1 MKRLYRNFVTMG
13 MRLVKPALSMMMACG
28 VLATQAQTE
37 ATTINKEFT
46 ACALNIDGL
55 PQTMAGI
62 TVNADGPG
70 SEGTQAIGKYLVDK
84 GVDMVGISEDFNYNG
99 DLIVGLGENYQMGAW
114 RGRIDASGI
123 FSGLHFNTAGLM
135 LLLKNQNKYSQTMSF
150 TNESW
155 TKWNESLGDLNE
167 GANTLIDKGFR
178 FYTVNLGDNVKVDVY
193 VLHMNTAEGAD
204 EGADQIAVQDKQL
217 TQLAEAIKDNSDGRP
232 KLILGDTNCR
242 YTRNKLVDNLITPL
256 SATYDIKD
264 AWVEKFQNGTY
275 PTYNSEA
282 LMVSDKTSSKA
293 YETGEIVDKIFYLT
307 PKGSSLKLELKGLVF
322 DADNY
327 KKTDG
332 TLLGD
337 HVPVIATFAI
347 SGTLPTEN
355 LTPATQAAF
364 WEGETL
370 EKAKS
375 ETTGD
380 AKGVYIYNV
389 GARTFITGGA
399 DAKPSVTDVNSA
411 EKWEVNN
418 GKTGTTTFA
427 KGNYRIR
434 MSSPGDGGV
443 GIIEKTYRGATEF
456 TIVESTTT
464 SGAYK
469 FDAEYLTLGEI
480 KKTNHHFNVEVDA
493 NGKPTSYT
501 GAENDSRIVYNDW
514 LFISEAQ
521 RTAYNTYVAAYE
533 EAKKLLNDEGYK
545 VYFEKEPEMKAEL
558 EQILLE
564 TTNTVYSTS
573 ETDTEKLKDIV
584 DRIMHRKS
592 YIATVTTAAKYAT
605 ICLPYN
611 AWIPEGVEVQVVT
624 GYSEDGHT
632 AITAAYNGKV
642 MPANTGFLLHADV
655 ETDTEFTFWY
665 TGKKADAP
673 EANILL
679 GTVERIAPENRPTQD
694 VYVLANRNH
703 GVGFYRLND
712 GQGIPAN
719 RAYLVGN
726 GNTPTDTE
734 AKIAIGWGDATGV
747 DNVET
752 AGEAATVTAVYGIAG
767 ERRARMERGV
777 NIVRM
782 SDGTTR
788 KVIVK

>member
-1 MKRLYRNFVTMG
+1 M
-13 MRLVKPALSMMMACG
+13 
-28 VLATQAQTE
+28 
-37 ATTINKEFT
+37 
-46 ACALNIDGL
+46 
-55 PQTMAGI
+55 
-62 TVNADGPG
+62 
-70 SEGTQAIGKYLVDK
+70 
-84 GVDMVGISEDFNYNG
+84 
-99 DLIVGLGENYQMGAW
+99 
-114 RGRIDASGI
+114 
-123 FSGLHFNTAGLM
+123 
-135 LLLKNQNKYSQTMSF
+135 
-150 TNESW
+150 
-155 TKWNESLGDLNE
+155 
-167 GANTLIDKGFR
+167 
-178 FYTVNLGDNVKVDVY
+178 
-193 VLHMNTAEGAD
+193 
-204 EGADQIAVQDKQL
+204 
-217 TQLAEAIKDNSDGRP
+217 
-232 KLILGDTNCR
+232 
-242 YTRNKLVDNLITPL
+242 DNLITPL

-264 AWVEKFQNGTY
+264 AWVEKFRNGTY

-282 LMVSDKTSSKA
+282 LMVSDKTSSEA

-307 PKGSSLKLELKGLVF
+307 PKGSSLKLELKDLVF

-337 HVPVIATFAI
+337 HVPVIATFVI

-364 WEGETL
+364 WEGEEL
-370 EKAKS
+370 VSVASKEEAKA
-375 ETTGD
+375 
-380 AKGVYIYNV
+380 YIMNV
-389 GARTFITGGA
+389 GSKTFIT
-399 DAKPSVTDVNSA
+399 DNTPSEKDINNAVKWRVTPGSDTYTFYRLDDSNKEWRIKMNNYKIGVYQS
-411 EKWEVNN
+411 NN
-418 GKTGTTTFA
+418 G
-427 KGNYRIR
+427 
-434 MSSPGDGGV
+434 
-443 GIIEKTYRGATEF
+443 ATDF
-456 TIVESTTT
+456 KVVPSTAT

-469 FDAEYLTLGEI
+469 FDAEYLTIGDDD
-480 KKTNHHFNVEVDA
+480 NHHFNVDG
-493 NGKPTSYT
+493 NSYT
-501 GAENDSRIVYNDW
+501 GATNKSRTIYNDW

-521 RTAYNTYVAAYE
+521 RTAYNTYVEAYE
-533 EAKKLLNDEGYK
+533 AAKNLLNDGDYK
-545 VYFEKEPEMKAEL
+545 DYFEKEPEMKAEL

-573 ETDTEKLKDIV
+573 ETDTEKLEDIV

-611 AWIPEGVEVQVVT
+611 AWIPEDVEVQVVT

-655 ETDTEFTFWY
+655 ETDTEFKFWY

-673 EANILL
+673 EANILR

-712 GQGIPAN
+712 RQGIPAN

>member
-1 MKRLYRNFVTMG
+1 MMKRLYRNFVTMG

-70 SEGTQAIGKYLVDK
+70 SEGTQAIGKYLADK

-123 FSGLHFNTAGLM
+123 FSGLHFNTDGLM
-135 LLLKNQNKYSQTMSF
+135 FLLKNQNKDSQTMSF

-217 TQLAEAIKDNSDGRP
+217 TQLAEAIKGNSDGRP

-275 PTYNSEA
+275 PTYNSDA
-282 LMVSDKTSSKA
+282 LMVSDKTNSKA

-307 PKGSSLKLELKGLVF
+307 PKGSSLKLELKDLVF

-337 HVPVIATFAI
+337 HVPVIATFVI

-418 GKTGTTTFA
+418 GNTTG
-427 KGNYRIR
+427 
-434 MSSPGDGGV
+434 
-443 GIIEKTYRGATEF
+443 
-456 TIVESTTT
+456 
-464 SGAYK
+464 
-469 FDAEYLTLGEI
+469 
-480 KKTNHHFNVEVDA
+480 
-493 NGKPTSYT
+493 
-501 GAENDSRIVYNDW
+501 
-514 LFISEAQ
+514 
-521 RTAYNTYVAAYE
+521 
-533 EAKKLLNDEGYK
+533 
-545 VYFEKEPEMKAEL
+545 
-558 EQILLE
+558 
-564 TTNTVYSTS
+564 TVYSTS
-573 ETDTEKLKDIV
+573 KTDTEKLKDIV
-584 DRIMHRKS
+584 DRIMHRES

-632 AITAAYNGKV
+632 AITAAYNGEV

-673 EANILL
+673 EANILR

-712 GQGIPAN
+712 RQGIPAN

>member
-1 MKRLYRNFVTMG
+1 MMKRLYRNFVTMG

-70 SEGTQAIGKYLVDK
+70 SEGTQAIGKYLADK

-123 FSGLHFNTAGLM
+123 LSGHFNTDGLM
-135 LLLKNQNKYSQTMSF
+135 FLLKNQNKYSQTMSF

-217 TQLAEAIKDNSDGRP
+217 TQLAEAIKGNSDGRP

-275 PTYNSEA
+275 PTYNSDA
-282 LMVSDKTSSKA
+282 LMVSDKTNSKA
-293 YETGEIVDKIFYLT
+293 YEKGEIVDKIFYLT
-307 PKGSSLKLELKGLVF
+307 PKGSSLKLELKDLVF

-337 HVPVIATFAI
+337 HVPVIATFVI

-418 GKTGTTTFA
+418 GNTTG
-427 KGNYRIR
+427 
-434 MSSPGDGGV
+434 
-443 GIIEKTYRGATEF
+443 
-456 TIVESTTT
+456 
-464 SGAYK
+464 
-469 FDAEYLTLGEI
+469 
-480 KKTNHHFNVEVDA
+480 
-493 NGKPTSYT
+493 
-501 GAENDSRIVYNDW
+501 
-514 LFISEAQ
+514 
-521 RTAYNTYVAAYE
+521 
-533 EAKKLLNDEGYK
+533 
-545 VYFEKEPEMKAEL
+545 
-558 EQILLE
+558 
-564 TTNTVYSTS
+564 TVYSTS
-573 ETDTEKLKDIV
+573 KTDTEKLKDIV
-584 DRIMHRKS
+584 DRIMHRES

-632 AITAAYNGKV
+632 AITAAYNGEV

-673 EANILL
+673 EANILR

-712 GQGIPAN
+712 RQGIPAN

>member
-1 MKRLYRNFVTMG
+1 
-13 MRLVKPALSMMMACG
+13 
-28 VLATQAQTE
+28 
-37 ATTINKEFT
+37 
-46 ACALNIDGL
+46 
-55 PQTMAGI
+55 MAGRPGR
-62 TVNADGPG
+62 NEKHRFLLPPFPADTLSGG
-70 SEGTQAIGKYLVDK
+70 
-84 GVDMVGISEDFNYNG
+84 
-99 DLIVGLGENYQMGAW
+99 GE
-114 RGRIDASGI
+114 SC
-123 FSGLHFNTAGLM
+123 
-135 LLLKNQNKYSQTMSF
+135 K
-150 TNESW
+150 
-155 TKWNESLGDLNE
+155 KWWQP
-167 GANTLIDKGFR
+167 AFCR
-178 FYTVNLGDNVKVDVY
+178 CVY
-193 VLHMNTAEGAD
+193 GQCTYGETGCLC
-204 EGADQIAVQDKQL
+204 
-217 TQLAEAIKDNSDGRP
+217 GRP

-242 YTRNKLVDNLITPL
+242 YTRNKLVENLIIPL

-264 AWVEKFQNGTY
+264 AWVEKFRSGAY

-282 LMVSDKTSSKA
+282 LMVSEKTSSKA

-307 PKGSSLKLELKGLVF
+307 PKGSSLKLELKDLVF

-355 LTPATQAAF
+355 LTWATQAAF

-375 ETTGD
+375 ETAGD

-389 GARTFITGGA
+389 GARTFITGETN
-399 DAKPSVTDVNSA
+399 AKPSVTDVNSA

-418 GKTGTTTFA
+418 GSNTTGTTTFA

-434 MSSPGDGGV
+434 MSNSADGGV
-443 GIIEKTYRGATEF
+443 GIIKKTILRGATEF
-456 TIVESTTT
+456 TIVKSTTT

-469 FDAEYLTLGEI
+469 FDAEYFIGG
-480 KKTNHHFNVEVDA
+480 NHHFNVEVDA
-493 NGKPTSYT
+493 SGNPTSYT
-501 GAENDSRIVYNDW
+501 GAEDNSLTVYNDW

-521 RTAYNTYVAAYE
+521 KTAYNTYVEAYE
-533 EAKKLLNDEGYK
+533 AAKNLLNDGDYK
-545 VYFEKEPEMKAEL
+545 DYFEKEPEMKAEL

-573 ETDTEKLKDIV
+573 DTDTEKLKDIV
-584 DRIMHRKS
+584 DRIMHRES

-632 AITAAYNGKV
+632 AITDVYNGEV

-673 EANILL
+673 EANILR
-679 GTVERIAPENRPTQD
+679 GTVERIAPDNRPTQD

-712 GQGIPAN
+712 EQGIPAN

-726 GNTPTDTE
+726 GNTLTDTE

-767 ERRARMERGV
+767 DRRARMERGV

>member
-1 MKRLYRNFVTMG
+1 
-13 MRLVKPALSMMMACG
+13 
-28 VLATQAQTE
+28 
-37 ATTINKEFT
+37 
-46 ACALNIDGL
+46 
-55 PQTMAGI
+55 MAGRPGR
-62 TVNADGPG
+62 NEKHRFLLPLFPADTLSGG
-70 SEGTQAIGKYLVDK
+70 
-84 GVDMVGISEDFNYNG
+84 
-99 DLIVGLGENYQMGAW
+99 GESCKRWWQPAFC
-114 RGRIDASGI
+114 RC
-123 FSGLHFNTAGLM
+123 
-135 LLLKNQNKYSQTMSF
+135 
-150 TNESW
+150 
-155 TKWNESLGDLNE
+155 
-167 GANTLIDKGFR
+167 
-178 FYTVNLGDNVKVDVY
+178 VY
-193 VLHMNTAEGAD
+193 GQCTYGETGCLY
-204 EGADQIAVQDKQL
+204 
-217 TQLAEAIKDNSDGRP
+217 GRP

-264 AWVEKFQNGTY
+264 AWVEKFKNGTY

-307 PKGSSLKLELKGLVF
+307 PKGSSLKLELKDLVF

-370 EKAKS
+370 ESVASTEEAKA
-375 ETTGD
+375 
-380 AKGVYIYNV
+380 YIMNV
-389 GARTFITGGA
+389 GSKTFIT
-399 DAKPSVTDVNSA
+399 DNTPSEKDIKNAVKWRVTPGSGTYTFYRLDDSNKQWRIKMNNS
-411 EKWEVNN
+411 E
-418 GKTGTTTFA
+418 
-427 KGNYRIR
+427 I
-434 MSSPGDGGV
+434 GV
-443 GIIEKTYRGATEF
+443 YQSNSGATDF
-456 TIVESTTT
+456 KVVPSTTT

-469 FDAEYLTLGEI
+469 FDAEYFTIGDD
-480 KKTNHHFNVEVDA
+480 NHHFNVDG
-493 NGKPTSYT
+493 NSYT
-501 GAENDSRIVYNDW
+501 GAKNTSRTVYNDW

-521 RTAYNTYVAAYE
+521 KTAYNTYVAAYG
-533 EAKKLLNDEGYK
+533 EAKKLLNNEDYK
-545 VYFEKEPEMKAEL
+545 DYFEKVPEMKAEL

-573 ETDTEKLKDIV
+573 KTDTEKLNDIV
-584 DRIMHRKS
+584 DRIKNCKS
-592 YIATVTTAAKYAT
+592 YNATVTTAAKYAT

-632 AITAAYNGKV
+632 AITAAYKGKV
-642 MPANTGFLLHADV
+642 MPANTGFLLHANV
-655 ETDTEFTFWY
+655 TTDTQFTFWC
-665 TGKKADAP
+665 TDQEADAP
-673 EANILL
+673 EANILR

-694 VYVLANRNH
+694 VYVLANKNH

-767 ERRARMERGV
+767 DRRARMERGV

>member
-1 MKRLYRNFVTMG
+1 
-13 MRLVKPALSMMMACG
+13 
-28 VLATQAQTE
+28 
-37 ATTINKEFT
+37 
-46 ACALNIDGL
+46 
-55 PQTMAGI
+55 MAGRPGR
-62 TVNADGPG
+62 NEKHRFLLPPFPADTLSGG
-70 SEGTQAIGKYLVDK
+70 
-84 GVDMVGISEDFNYNG
+84 
-99 DLIVGLGENYQMGAW
+99 GESCKRWWQPAFC
-114 RGRIDASGI
+114 RC
-123 FSGLHFNTAGLM
+123 
-135 LLLKNQNKYSQTMSF
+135 
-150 TNESW
+150 
-155 TKWNESLGDLNE
+155 
-167 GANTLIDKGFR
+167 
-178 FYTVNLGDNVKVDVY
+178 VY
-193 VLHMNTAEGAD
+193 GQCTYGETGCLC
-204 EGADQIAVQDKQL
+204 
-217 TQLAEAIKDNSDGRP
+217 GRP

-242 YTRNKLVDNLITPL
+242 DTRNKLVENLITPL
-256 SATYDIKD
+256 SATYDIIKD
-264 AWVEKFQNGTY
+264 AWVEKFQKGTY

-282 LMVSDKTSSKA
+282 LMVSEKTSSKA

-307 PKGSSLKLELKGLVF
+307 PKGSSLKLELKDLVF

-337 HVPVIATFAI
+337 HVPVIATFVI

-355 LTPATQAAF
+355 LTPATQVAF
-364 WEGETL
+364 WEGEKL
-370 EKAKS
+370 ESVASTAEAKAYIMNVGS
-375 ETTGD
+375 ETFITDNTPREKDINKAVKWRVTPGSD
-380 AKGVYIYNV
+380 TYTFYRLDDSNKQWCIKMNNSEKGVYQFNN
-389 GARTFITGGA
+389 
-399 DAKPSVTDVNSA
+399 DATDFKV
-411 EKWEVNN
+411 V
-418 GKTGTTTFA
+418 
-427 KGNYRIR
+427 
-434 MSSPGDGGV
+434 P
-443 GIIEKTYRGATEF
+443 
-456 TIVESTTT
+456 STTT

-469 FDAEYLTLGEI
+469 FDAEYITI
-480 KKTNHHFNVEVDA
+480 FDNNNHHFNVDG
-493 NGKPTSYT
+493 NSYT
-501 GAENDSRIVYNDW
+501 GAKNSSRTIYNDW

-521 RTAYNTYVAAYE
+521 RTAYNTYVEAYE
-533 EAKKLLNDEGYK
+533 AAKNLLNDGDYK
-545 VYFEKEPEMKAEL
+545 DYFEKEPEMKAEL

-573 ETDTEKLKDIV
+573 KTDTEKLKDIV
-584 DRIMHRKS
+584 DRIMHRKY

-632 AITAAYNGKV
+632 AITAAYNGEV
-642 MPANTGFLLHADV
+642 MPANTGFLLQADV

-673 EANILL
+673 EANILR
-679 GTVERIAPENRPTQD
+679 GTVERIAPDNRPTQD

-712 GQGIPAN
+712 EQGIPAN

-726 GNTPTDTE
+726 GNTLTDTE

-767 ERRARMERGV
+767 DRRARMERGV

>member
-1 MKRLYRNFVTMG
+1 
-13 MRLVKPALSMMMACG
+13 
-28 VLATQAQTE
+28 
-37 ATTINKEFT
+37 
-46 ACALNIDGL
+46 
-55 PQTMAGI
+55 MAGRPGR
-62 TVNADGPG
+62 NEKHRFLLPPFPADTLSGG
-70 SEGTQAIGKYLVDK
+70 
-84 GVDMVGISEDFNYNG
+84 
-99 DLIVGLGENYQMGAW
+99 GESCKRWWQPAFC
-114 RGRIDASGI
+114 RC
-123 FSGLHFNTAGLM
+123 
-135 LLLKNQNKYSQTMSF
+135 
-150 TNESW
+150 
-155 TKWNESLGDLNE
+155 
-167 GANTLIDKGFR
+167 
-178 FYTVNLGDNVKVDVY
+178 VY
-193 VLHMNTAEGAD
+193 GQCTYGETGCLC
-204 EGADQIAVQDKQL
+204 
-217 TQLAEAIKDNSDGRP
+217 GRP

-242 YTRNKLVDNLITPL
+242 YTRNKLVENLITPL

-264 AWVEKFQNGTY
+264 AWVEKFRSGAY

-282 LMVSDKTSSKA
+282 LMVSEKTSSKA

-307 PKGSSLKLELKGLVF
+307 PKGSSLKLELKDLVF

-337 HVPVIATFAI
+337 HVPVIATFVI

-355 LTPATQAAF
+355 LTPATQVAF
-364 WEGETL
+364 WEGEKL
-370 EKAKS
+370 ESVASTAEAKAYIMNVGS
-375 ETTGD
+375 ETFITDNTPREKDINKAVKWRVTPGSD
-380 AKGVYIYNV
+380 TYTFYRLDDSNKQWCIKMNNSEKGVYQFNN
-389 GARTFITGGA
+389 
-399 DAKPSVTDVNSA
+399 DATDFKV
-411 EKWEVNN
+411 V
-418 GKTGTTTFA
+418 
-427 KGNYRIR
+427 
-434 MSSPGDGGV
+434 P
-443 GIIEKTYRGATEF
+443 
-456 TIVESTTT
+456 STTT

-469 FDAEYLTLGEI
+469 FDAEYITI
-480 KKTNHHFNVEVDA
+480 FDNNNHHFNVDG
-493 NGKPTSYT
+493 NSYT
-501 GAENDSRIVYNDW
+501 GAKNSSRTIYNDW

-521 RTAYNTYVAAYE
+521 RTAYNTYVEAYE
-533 EAKKLLNDEGYK
+533 AAKNLLNDGDYK
-545 VYFEKEPEMKAEL
+545 DYFEKEPEMKAEL

-573 ETDTEKLKDIV
+573 KTDTEKLKDIV
-584 DRIMHRKS
+584 DRIMHRKY

-632 AITAAYNGKV
+632 AITAAYNGEV

-673 EANILL
+673 EANILR
-679 GTVERIAPENRPTQD
+679 GTVERIAPDNRPTQD

-712 GQGIPAN
+712 EQGIPAN

-726 GNTPTDTE
+726 GNTLTDTE

-767 ERRARMERGV
+767 DRRARMERGV

>member
-1 MKRLYRNFVTMG
+1 M
-13 MRLVKPALSMMMACG
+13 
-28 VLATQAQTE
+28 
-37 ATTINKEFT
+37 
-46 ACALNIDGL
+46 
-55 PQTMAGI
+55 
-62 TVNADGPG
+62 
-70 SEGTQAIGKYLVDK
+70 
-84 GVDMVGISEDFNYNG
+84 
-99 DLIVGLGENYQMGAW
+99 
-114 RGRIDASGI
+114 
-123 FSGLHFNTAGLM
+123 
-135 LLLKNQNKYSQTMSF
+135 
-150 TNESW
+150 
-155 TKWNESLGDLNE
+155 
-167 GANTLIDKGFR
+167 
-178 FYTVNLGDNVKVDVY
+178 
-193 VLHMNTAEGAD
+193 
-204 EGADQIAVQDKQL
+204 
-217 TQLAEAIKDNSDGRP
+217 
-232 KLILGDTNCR
+232 
-242 YTRNKLVDNLITPL
+242 DNLITPL

-264 AWVEKFQNGTY
+264 AWVEKFKNGTY

-307 PKGSSLKLELKGLVF
+307 PKGSSLKLELKDLVF

-370 EKAKS
+370 ESVASTEEAKA
-375 ETTGD
+375 
-380 AKGVYIYNV
+380 YIMNV
-389 GARTFITGGA
+389 GSKTFIT
-399 DAKPSVTDVNSA
+399 DNTPSEKDIKNAVKWRVTPGSGTYTFYRLDDSNKQWRIKMNNS
-411 EKWEVNN
+411 E
-418 GKTGTTTFA
+418 
-427 KGNYRIR
+427 I
-434 MSSPGDGGV
+434 GV
-443 GIIEKTYRGATEF
+443 YQSNSGATDF
-456 TIVESTTT
+456 KVVPSTTT

-469 FDAEYLTLGEI
+469 FDAEYFTIGDD
-480 KKTNHHFNVEVDA
+480 NHHFNVDG
-493 NGKPTSYT
+493 NSYT
-501 GAENDSRIVYNDW
+501 GAKNTSRTVYNDW

-521 RTAYNTYVAAYE
+521 KTAYNTYVAAYG
-533 EAKKLLNDEGYK
+533 EAKKLLNNEDYK
-545 VYFEKEPEMKAEL
+545 DYFEKVPEMKAEL

-573 ETDTEKLKDIV
+573 KTDTEKLNDIV
-584 DRIMHRKS
+584 DRIKNCKS
-592 YIATVTTAAKYAT
+592 YNATVTTAAKYAT

-632 AITAAYNGKV
+632 AITAAYKGKV
-642 MPANTGFLLHADV
+642 MPANTGFLLHANV
-655 ETDTEFTFWY
+655 TTDTQFTFWC
-665 TGKKADAP
+665 TDQEADAP
-673 EANILL
+673 EANILR

-694 VYVLANRNH
+694 VYVLANKNH

-734 AKIAIGWGDATGV
+734 AKIAIGWGAATGV

-767 ERRARMERGV
+767 DRRARMERGV

>member
-1 MKRLYRNFVTMG
+1 MMKRLYRNFVTMG

-70 SEGTQAIGKYLVDK
+70 SEGTQAIGKYLADK

-123 FSGLHFNTAGLM
+123 FSGLHFNTDGLM
-135 LLLKNQNKYSQTMSF
+135 FLLKNQNKYSQTMSF

-217 TQLAEAIKDNSDGRP
+217 TQLAEAIKGNSDGRP

-275 PTYNSEA
+275 PTYNSDA
-282 LMVSDKTSSKA
+282 LMVSDKTNSKA

-307 PKGSSLKLELKGLVF
+307 PKGSSLKLELKDLVF

-337 HVPVIATFAI
+337 HVPVIATFVI

-418 GKTGTTTFA
+418 GNTTG
-427 KGNYRIR
+427 
-434 MSSPGDGGV
+434 
-443 GIIEKTYRGATEF
+443 
-456 TIVESTTT
+456 
-464 SGAYK
+464 
-469 FDAEYLTLGEI
+469 
-480 KKTNHHFNVEVDA
+480 
-493 NGKPTSYT
+493 
-501 GAENDSRIVYNDW
+501 
-514 LFISEAQ
+514 
-521 RTAYNTYVAAYE
+521 
-533 EAKKLLNDEGYK
+533 
-545 VYFEKEPEMKAEL
+545 
-558 EQILLE
+558 
-564 TTNTVYSTS
+564 TVYSTS
-573 ETDTEKLKDIV
+573 KTDTEKLKDIV
-584 DRIMHRKS
+584 DRIMHRES

-632 AITAAYNGKV
+632 AITAAYNGEV

-673 EANILL
+673 EANILR

-712 GQGIPAN
+712 RQGIPAN

>member
-1 MKRLYRNFVTMG
+1 M
-13 MRLVKPALSMMMACG
+13 
-28 VLATQAQTE
+28 
-37 ATTINKEFT
+37 
-46 ACALNIDGL
+46 
-55 PQTMAGI
+55 
-62 TVNADGPG
+62 
-70 SEGTQAIGKYLVDK
+70 
-84 GVDMVGISEDFNYNG
+84 
-99 DLIVGLGENYQMGAW
+99 
-114 RGRIDASGI
+114 
-123 FSGLHFNTAGLM
+123 
-135 LLLKNQNKYSQTMSF
+135 
-150 TNESW
+150 
-155 TKWNESLGDLNE
+155 
-167 GANTLIDKGFR
+167 
-178 FYTVNLGDNVKVDVY
+178 
-193 VLHMNTAEGAD
+193 
-204 EGADQIAVQDKQL
+204 
-217 TQLAEAIKDNSDGRP
+217 
-232 KLILGDTNCR
+232 
-242 YTRNKLVDNLITPL
+242 DNLITPL

-275 PTYNSEA
+275 PTYDSAA

-307 PKGSSLKLELKGLVF
+307 PKASSLKLELKDLVF

-327 KKTDG
+327 KTDG
-332 TLLGD
+332 KLLGD

-364 WEGETL
+364 WEGEKL
-370 EKAKS
+370 DSVASKEEAKA
-375 ETTGD
+375 
-380 AKGVYIYNV
+380 YIMNV
-389 GARTFITGGA
+389 GSETFITGNTPSEKNINNAVKWRVTPGSDTYTFYRLDDSNKPWCIKMNSSEKGVYQFNN
-399 DAKPSVTDVNSA
+399 DATDFKV
-411 EKWEVNN
+411 V
-418 GKTGTTTFA
+418 
-427 KGNYRIR
+427 
-434 MSSPGDGGV
+434 P
-443 GIIEKTYRGATEF
+443 
-456 TIVESTTT
+456 STTT

-469 FDAEYLTLGEI
+469 FDAEYITI
-480 KKTNHHFNVEVDA
+480 FDNNNHHFNVDG
-493 NGKPTSYT
+493 NSYT
-501 GAENDSRIVYNDW
+501 GAENKSRTIYNDW

-521 RTAYNTYVAAYE
+521 KTAYNTYVAAYK
-533 EAKKLLNDEGYK
+533 EAQDLLNDEDYK
-545 VYFEKEPEMKAEL
+545 DYFEKEPEMKAEL

-573 ETDTEKLKDIV
+573 ETDTEKLEDIV

-624 GYSEDGHT
+624 GYSEDGCK
-632 AITAAYNGKV
+632 AITAAYSGKV

-673 EANILL
+673 KANILL

-752 AGEAATVTAVYGIAG
+752 AGEAATVAAVYGIAG

>member
-1 MKRLYRNFVTMG
+1 MMKRLYRNFVTMG
-13 MRLVKPALSMMMACG
+13 MRLAKPALSMMMACG

-62 TVNADGPG
+62 SVNVDGPG

-99 DLIVGLGENYQMGAW
+99 DLIVGLGKNYQMGAW

-123 FSGLHFNTAGLM
+123 LSGLHFNTDGLM
-135 LLLKNQNKYSQTMSF
+135 FLLKNQNKYSQTMSF

-155 TKWNESLGDLNE
+155 TKWNESLGGLND

-193 VLHMNTAEGAD
+193 VLHMNTAEGD
-204 EGADQIAVQDKQL
+204 DQIAVQDKQL
-217 TQLAEAIKDNSDGRP
+217 TQLAEAIKGNSDGRP

-264 AWVEKFQNGTY
+264 AWVEKFQKGTY
-275 PTYNSEA
+275 PTYPSEA
-282 LMVSDKTSSKA
+282 LMVSEKTSSKA

-307 PKGSSLKLELKGLVF
+307 PKGSSLKLELKDLVF

-370 EKAKS
+370 EKTKS

-418 GKTGTTTFA
+418 GNTTGTITFA

-434 MSSPGDGGV
+434 MSNSLDGGV
-443 GIIEKTYRGATEF
+443 GIIEKTDYRGATEF

-469 FDAEYLTLGEI
+469 FDAEYRTISG
-480 KKTNHHFNVEVDA
+480 KANHHFNVEVDA
-493 NGKPTSYT
+493 NGNPTSYT
-501 GAENDSRIVYNDW
+501 GAIGNSLTNDW

-521 RTAYNTYVAAYE
+521 KTAYNTYVEAYE
-533 EAKKLLNDEGYK
+533 AAKKLLNDGDYK
-545 VYFEKEPEMKAEL
+545 DYFEKEPEMKAEL

-573 ETDTEKLKDIV
+573 KTDTEKLKDIV
-584 DRIMHRKS
+584 DRIKNRKS

-673 EANILL
+673 EENILY

-734 AKIAIGWGDATGV
+734 AKIAIGWGDATGM

>member
-1 MKRLYRNFVTMG
+1 
-13 MRLVKPALSMMMACG
+13 
-28 VLATQAQTE
+28 
-37 ATTINKEFT
+37 
-46 ACALNIDGL
+46 
-55 PQTMAGI
+55 MAGRPGR
-62 TVNADGPG
+62 NEKHRFLLPLFPADTLSGG
-70 SEGTQAIGKYLVDK
+70 
-84 GVDMVGISEDFNYNG
+84 
-99 DLIVGLGENYQMGAW
+99 GESCKRWWQPAFC
-114 RGRIDASGI
+114 RC
-123 FSGLHFNTAGLM
+123 
-135 LLLKNQNKYSQTMSF
+135 
-150 TNESW
+150 
-155 TKWNESLGDLNE
+155 
-167 GANTLIDKGFR
+167 
-178 FYTVNLGDNVKVDVY
+178 VY
-193 VLHMNTAEGAD
+193 GQCTYGETGCLY
-204 EGADQIAVQDKQL
+204 
-217 TQLAEAIKDNSDGRP
+217 GRP

-242 YTRNKLVDNLITPL
+242 YTRNKLVENLITPL

-264 AWVEKFQNGTY
+264 AWVEKFRNGTY

-282 LMVSDKTSSKA
+282 LMVSDKTSSEA

-307 PKGSSLKLELKGLVF
+307 PKGSSLKLELKDLVF

-337 HVPVIATFAI
+337 HVPVIATFVI

-364 WEGETL
+364 WEGEEL
-370 EKAKS
+370 VSVASKEEAKA
-375 ETTGD
+375 
-380 AKGVYIYNV
+380 YIMNV
-389 GARTFITGGA
+389 GSKTFIT
-399 DAKPSVTDVNSA
+399 DNTPSEKDINNAVKWRVTPGSDTYTFYRLDDSNKEWRIKMNNYKIGVYQS
-411 EKWEVNN
+411 NN
-418 GKTGTTTFA
+418 G
-427 KGNYRIR
+427 
-434 MSSPGDGGV
+434 
-443 GIIEKTYRGATEF
+443 ATDF
-456 TIVESTTT
+456 KVVPSTAT

-469 FDAEYLTLGEI
+469 FDAEYLTIGDDD
-480 KKTNHHFNVEVDA
+480 NHHFNVDG
-493 NGKPTSYT
+493 NSYT
-501 GAENDSRIVYNDW
+501 GATNKSRTIYNDW

-521 RTAYNTYVAAYE
+521 RTAYNTYVEAYE
-533 EAKKLLNDEGYK
+533 AAKNLLNDGDYK
-545 VYFEKEPEMKAEL
+545 DYFEKEPEMKAEL

-573 ETDTEKLKDIV
+573 KTDTEKLKDIV

-611 AWIPEGVEVQVVT
+611 AWIPEDVEVQVVT

-632 AITAAYNGKV
+632 AITAAYNGEV
-642 MPANTGFLLHADV
+642 MPANTGFLLYADV
-655 ETDTEFTFWY
+655 ETDTEFKFWY

-673 EANILL
+673 ETNILR

>member
-1 MKRLYRNFVTMG
+1 MMKRLYRNFVTMG
-13 MRLVKPALSMMMACG
+13 MRLAKPALSMMMACG

-62 TVNADGPG
+62 SVNADGPG
-70 SEGTQAIGKYLVDK
+70 SEGTQAIGNYLVDK

-123 FSGLHFNTAGLM
+123 FSGLHFNTDGLM
-135 LLLKNQNKYSQTMSF
+135 FLLKNQNKDSQTMSF

-155 TKWNESLGDLNE
+155 TKWNESLGGLND

-193 VLHMNTAEGAD
+193 VLHMNTAEGD
-204 EGADQIAVQDKQL
+204 DQIAVQDKQL
-217 TQLAEAIKDNSDGRP
+217 TQLAEAIKGNSDGRP

-275 PTYNSEA
+275 PTYKSEA
-282 LMVSDKTSSKA
+282 LMVSDKTSSEA
-293 YETGEIVDKIFYLT
+293 YKTGEIVDKIFYLT

-337 HVPVIATFAI
+337 HVPVIATFVI

-364 WEGETL
+364 WEGEKL
-370 EKAKS
+370 DSVASKEEAKA
-375 ETTGD
+375 
-380 AKGVYIYNV
+380 YIMNV
-389 GARTFITGGA
+389 GSETFITDNTPREKDINKA
-399 DAKPSVTDVNSA
+399 VKWRVTPGSGTYTFYRLDDSNKQWRIKMNSSD
-411 EKWEVNN
+411 
-418 GKTGTTTFA
+418 
-427 KGNYRIR
+427 I
-434 MSSPGDGGV
+434 GV
-443 GIIEKTYRGATEF
+443 YQSNSGATDF
-456 TIVESTTT
+456 KVVPSTIT
-464 SGAYK
+464 SGAYI
-469 FDAEYLTLGEI
+469 FDAEYRTISG
-480 KKTNHHFNVEVDA
+480 KANHHFNVEVDA
-493 NGKPTSYT
+493 NVNPTSYT
-501 GAENDSRIVYNDW
+501 GAKNNSLTVHNDW

-521 RTAYNTYVAAYE
+521 RTAYNTYVEAYE
-533 EAKKLLNDEGYK
+533 AAKNLLNDGDCK
-545 VYFEKEPEMKAEL
+545 DYFEKEPEMKAEL

-584 DRIMHRKS
+584 DRIKNRKS

-605 ICLPYN
+605 ISLPYN

-655 ETDTEFTFWY
+655 AKDTQFTFWC

-673 EANILL
+673 EANILR
-679 GTVERIAPENRPTQD
+679 GTVERIAPENRPQD

-712 GQGIPAN
+712 EQGIPAN
-719 RAYLVGN
+719 RAYLEGN

>member
-1 MKRLYRNFVTMG
+1 
-13 MRLVKPALSMMMACG
+13 
-28 VLATQAQTE
+28 
-37 ATTINKEFT
+37 
-46 ACALNIDGL
+46 
-55 PQTMAGI
+55 MAGRPGR
-62 TVNADGPG
+62 NEKHRFLLPPFPADTLSGG
-70 SEGTQAIGKYLVDK
+70 
-84 GVDMVGISEDFNYNG
+84 
-99 DLIVGLGENYQMGAW
+99 GESCKRWWQPAFC
-114 RGRIDASGI
+114 RC
-123 FSGLHFNTAGLM
+123 
-135 LLLKNQNKYSQTMSF
+135 
-150 TNESW
+150 
-155 TKWNESLGDLNE
+155 
-167 GANTLIDKGFR
+167 
-178 FYTVNLGDNVKVDVY
+178 VY
-193 VLHMNTAEGAD
+193 GQCTYGETGCLC
-204 EGADQIAVQDKQL
+204 
-217 TQLAEAIKDNSDGRP
+217 GRP

-242 YTRNKLVDNLITPL
+242 YTRNKLVENLITPL
-256 SATYDIKD
+256 SATYDIIKD
-264 AWVEKFQNGTY
+264 AWVEKFQKGTY

-282 LMVSDKTSSKA
+282 LMVSEKTSSKA

-307 PKGSSLKLELKGLVF
+307 PKGSSLKLELKDLVF

-337 HVPVIATFAI
+337 HVPVIATFVI

-355 LTPATQAAF
+355 LTPATQVAF
-364 WEGETL
+364 WEGEKL
-370 EKAKS
+370 ESVASTAEAKAYIMNVGS
-375 ETTGD
+375 ETFITDNTPREKDINKSVKWRVTPGSD
-380 AKGVYIYNV
+380 TYTFYRLDDSNKQWCIKMNNSEKGVYQFNN
-389 GARTFITGGA
+389 
-399 DAKPSVTDVNSA
+399 DATDFKV
-411 EKWEVNN
+411 V
-418 GKTGTTTFA
+418 
-427 KGNYRIR
+427 
-434 MSSPGDGGV
+434 P
-443 GIIEKTYRGATEF
+443 
-456 TIVESTTT
+456 STTT

-469 FDAEYLTLGEI
+469 FDAEYITI
-480 KKTNHHFNVEVDA
+480 FDNNNHHFNVDG
-493 NGKPTSYT
+493 NSYT
-501 GAENDSRIVYNDW
+501 GAKNSSRTIYNDW

-521 RTAYNTYVAAYE
+521 RTAYNTYVEAYE
-533 EAKKLLNDEGYK
+533 AAKNLLNDGDYK
-545 VYFEKEPEMKAEL
+545 DYFEKEPEMKAEL

-573 ETDTEKLKDIV
+573 KTDTEKLKDIV
-584 DRIMHRKS
+584 DRIMHRKY

-632 AITAAYNGKV
+632 AITAAYNGEV

-673 EANILL
+673 EANILR
-679 GTVERIAPENRPTQD
+679 GTVERIAPDNRPTQD

-712 GQGIPAN
+712 EQGIPAN

-726 GNTPTDTE
+726 GNTLTDTE

-767 ERRARMERGV
+767 DRRARMERGV

>member
-1 MKRLYRNFVTMG
+1 MMKRLYRNFVTMG
-13 MRLVKPALSMMMACG
+13 MRLAKPALSMMMACG

-62 TVNADGPG
+62 SVNADGPG
-70 SEGTQAIGKYLVDK
+70 SEGTQAIGNYLVDK

-123 FSGLHFNTAGLM
+123 FSGLHFNTDGLM
-135 LLLKNQNKYSQTMSF
+135 FLLKNQNKYSQTMSF

-155 TKWNESLGDLNE
+155 TKWNESLGGLND

-204 EGADQIAVQDKQL
+204 QIAVQDKQL
-217 TQLAEAIKDNSDGRP
+217 TQLAEAIKGNSDGRP

-264 AWVEKFQNGTY
+264 AWVEKFRNGTC
-275 PTYNSEA
+275 PTYNSET

-307 PKGSSLKLELKGLVF
+307 PKGSSLKLELKDLVF

-389 GARTFITGGA
+389 GARTFITGEAG
-399 DAKPSVTDVNSA
+399 AKPSVTDTKSA

-418 GKTGTTTFA
+418 GNTTG
-427 KGNYRIR
+427 
-434 MSSPGDGGV
+434 
-443 GIIEKTYRGATEF
+443 
-456 TIVESTTT
+456 
-464 SGAYK
+464 
-469 FDAEYLTLGEI
+469 
-480 KKTNHHFNVEVDA
+480 
-493 NGKPTSYT
+493 
-501 GAENDSRIVYNDW
+501 
-514 LFISEAQ
+514 
-521 RTAYNTYVAAYE
+521 
-533 EAKKLLNDEGYK
+533 
-545 VYFEKEPEMKAEL
+545 
-558 EQILLE
+558 
-564 TTNTVYSTS
+564 TVYSTS
-573 ETDTEKLKDIV
+573 KTDTEKLKDIV
-584 DRIMHRKS
+584 DRIMHRES

-655 ETDTEFTFWY
+655 AKDTQFTFWC

>member
-1 MKRLYRNFVTMG
+1 MMKRLYRNFVTMG
-13 MRLVKPALSMMMACG
+13 MRLAKPALSMMMACG

-70 SEGTQAIGKYLVDK
+70 SEGTQAIGKYLVEK

-123 FSGLHFNTAGLM
+123 SSGLHFNTDGLM
-135 LLLKNQNKYSQTMSF
+135 FLLKNQNKYSQTMSF

-155 TKWNESLGDLNE
+155 TKWNESLGGLND

-193 VLHMNTAEGAD
+193 VLHMNTAEGD
-204 EGADQIAVQDKQL
+204 DQIAVQDKQL
-217 TQLAEAIKDNSDGRP
+217 TQLAEAIKGNSDGRP

-256 SATYDIKD
+256 SATYDIRD
-264 AWVEKFQNGTY
+264 AWVVKFQNGTY

-282 LMVSDKTSSKA
+282 LMVSEKTSSKA

-307 PKGSSLKLELKGLVF
+307 PKGSSLKLELKDLVF

-364 WEGETL
+364 WEGEKL
-370 EKAKS
+370 ESVASTEEAKAYIMNVGSKTFITDNTPS
-375 ETTGD
+375 EKDINKAVKWRVTPGSDTYTFYRLD
-380 AKGVYIYNV
+380 DSNKEWRIKMNNSEKGVYQ
-389 GARTFITGGA
+389 
-399 DAKPSVTDVNSA
+399 SNS
-411 EKWEVNN
+411 
-418 GKTGTTTFA
+418 
-427 KGNYRIR
+427 
-434 MSSPGDGGV
+434 
-443 GIIEKTYRGATEF
+443 GATDF
-456 TIVESTTT
+456 KVILSTTT

-469 FDAEYLTLGEI
+469 FDAEYITI
-480 KKTNHHFNVEVDA
+480 FDDNNHHFNVDG
-493 NGKPTSYT
+493 NSYT
-501 GAENDSRIVYNDW
+501 GAKNSSRTIYNDW

-521 RTAYNTYVAAYE
+521 KTAYNTYVAAYE
-533 EAKKLLNDEGYK
+533 EAKDLLNNEDYK
-545 VYFEKEPEMKAEL
+545 DYFEKEPEMKAEL

-584 DRIMHRKS
+584 DRIKNRKS

>member
-1 MKRLYRNFVTMG
+1 
-13 MRLVKPALSMMMACG
+13 
-28 VLATQAQTE
+28 
-37 ATTINKEFT
+37 
-46 ACALNIDGL
+46 
-55 PQTMAGI
+55 
-62 TVNADGPG
+62 
-70 SEGTQAIGKYLVDK
+70 
-84 GVDMVGISEDFNYNG
+84 
-99 DLIVGLGENYQMGAW
+99 
-114 RGRIDASGI
+114 
-123 FSGLHFNTAGLM
+123 
-135 LLLKNQNKYSQTMSF
+135 MSF

-155 TKWNESLGDLNE
+155 TKWNESLGGLND

-193 VLHMNTAEGAD
+193 VLHMNTAEGAN

-217 TQLAEAIKDNSDGRP
+217 TQLAEAIKGNSDGRP

-264 AWVEKFQNGTY
+264 AWVEKFQNGTC
-275 PTYNSEA
+275 PTYNSET

-307 PKGSSLKLELKGLVF
+307 PKGSSLKLKDLVF
-322 DADNY
+322 DVDKY

-389 GARTFITGGA
+389 GTRTFITGEAG
-399 DAKPSVTDVNSA
+399 AKPSVTDTKSA

-418 GKTGTTTFA
+418 GNTTG
-427 KGNYRIR
+427 
-434 MSSPGDGGV
+434 
-443 GIIEKTYRGATEF
+443 
-456 TIVESTTT
+456 
-464 SGAYK
+464 
-469 FDAEYLTLGEI
+469 
-480 KKTNHHFNVEVDA
+480 
-493 NGKPTSYT
+493 
-501 GAENDSRIVYNDW
+501 
-514 LFISEAQ
+514 
-521 RTAYNTYVAAYE
+521 
-533 EAKKLLNDEGYK
+533 
-545 VYFEKEPEMKAEL
+545 
-558 EQILLE
+558 
-564 TTNTVYSTS
+564 TVYSTS
-573 ETDTEKLKDIV
+573 KTDTEKLKDIV
-584 DRIMHRKS
+584 DRIMHRES

-655 ETDTEFTFWY
+655 AKDTQFTFWC

>member
-1 MKRLYRNFVTMG
+1 MMKRLYRNFVTMG
-13 MRLVKPALSMMMACG
+13 MRLAKPALSMMMACG

-62 TVNADGPG
+62 SVNADGPG
-70 SEGTQAIGKYLVDK
+70 SEGTQAIGNYLVDK

-123 FSGLHFNTAGLM
+123 FSGLHFNTDGLM
-135 LLLKNQNKYSQTMSF
+135 FLLKNQNKYSQTMSF

-155 TKWNESLGDLNE
+155 TKWNESLGGLND

-193 VLHMNTAEGAD
+193 VLHMNTAEGD
-204 EGADQIAVQDKQL
+204 DQIAVQDKQL
-217 TQLAEAIKDNSDGRP
+217 TQLAEAIKGNSDGRP

-264 AWVEKFQNGTY
+264 AWVEKFRNGTC
-275 PTYNSEA
+275 PTYNSET

-307 PKGSSLKLELKGLVF
+307 PKGSSLKLKDLVF
-322 DADNY
+322 DVDKY

-389 GARTFITGGA
+389 GTRTFITGEAG
-399 DAKPSVTDVNSA
+399 AKPSVTDAKSA

-418 GKTGTTTFA
+418 GNTTG
-427 KGNYRIR
+427 
-434 MSSPGDGGV
+434 
-443 GIIEKTYRGATEF
+443 
-456 TIVESTTT
+456 
-464 SGAYK
+464 
-469 FDAEYLTLGEI
+469 
-480 KKTNHHFNVEVDA
+480 
-493 NGKPTSYT
+493 
-501 GAENDSRIVYNDW
+501 
-514 LFISEAQ
+514 
-521 RTAYNTYVAAYE
+521 
-533 EAKKLLNDEGYK
+533 
-545 VYFEKEPEMKAEL
+545 
-558 EQILLE
+558 
-564 TTNTVYSTS
+564 TVYSTS
-573 ETDTEKLKDIV
+573 KTDTEKLKDIV
-584 DRIMHRKS
+584 DRIMHRES

-655 ETDTEFTFWY
+655 AKDTQFTFWC

-767 ERRARMERGV
+767 DRRARMERGV

>member
-1 MKRLYRNFVTMG
+1 M
-13 MRLVKPALSMMMACG
+13 
-28 VLATQAQTE
+28 E
-37 ATTINKEFT
+37 
-46 ACALNIDGL
+46 
-55 PQTMAGI
+55 
-62 TVNADGPG
+62 
-70 SEGTQAIGKYLVDK
+70 
-84 GVDMVGISEDFNYNG
+84 
-99 DLIVGLGENYQMGAW
+99 
-114 RGRIDASGI
+114 
-123 FSGLHFNTAGLM
+123 
-135 LLLKNQNKYSQTMSF
+135 
-150 TNESW
+150 
-155 TKWNESLGDLNE
+155 
-167 GANTLIDKGFR
+167 
-178 FYTVNLGDNVKVDVY
+178 
-193 VLHMNTAEGAD
+193 
-204 EGADQIAVQDKQL
+204 
-217 TQLAEAIKDNSDGRP
+217 
-232 KLILGDTNCR
+232 
-242 YTRNKLVDNLITPL
+242 NLITPL

-264 AWVEKFQNGTY
+264 AWVEKFKNGTY

-307 PKGSSLKLELKGLVF
+307 PKGSSLKLELKDLVF

-327 KKTDG
+327 KTDG
-332 TLLGD
+332 KLLGD

-370 EKAKS
+370 ERVASTEEAKAYIMNVGSKTFITDNTPS
-375 ETTGD
+375 EKDIKNAVKWRVTPGSGTYTFYRLD
-380 AKGVYIYNV
+380 DSNKPWCIKMNSSEKGVYQFNN
-389 GARTFITGGA
+389 
-399 DAKPSVTDVNSA
+399 DATDFKV
-411 EKWEVNN
+411 V
-418 GKTGTTTFA
+418 
-427 KGNYRIR
+427 
-434 MSSPGDGGV
+434 P
-443 GIIEKTYRGATEF
+443 
-456 TIVESTTT
+456 STTT

-469 FDAEYLTLGEI
+469 FDAEYITI
-480 KKTNHHFNVEVDA
+480 FDNNNHHFNVDG
-493 NGKPTSYT
+493 NSYT
-501 GAENDSRIVYNDW
+501 GAENKSRTIYNDW

-521 RTAYNTYVAAYE
+521 KTAYNTYVAAYG
-533 EAKKLLNDEGYK
+533 EAKKLLNNEDYK
-545 VYFEKEPEMKAEL
+545 DYFEKVPEMKAEL

-673 EANILL
+673 EANILR

>member
-1 MKRLYRNFVTMG
+1 
-13 MRLVKPALSMMMACG
+13 
-28 VLATQAQTE
+28 
-37 ATTINKEFT
+37 
-46 ACALNIDGL
+46 
-55 PQTMAGI
+55 MAGRPGR
-62 TVNADGPG
+62 NEKHRFLLPPFPADTLSGG
-70 SEGTQAIGKYLVDK
+70 
-84 GVDMVGISEDFNYNG
+84 
-99 DLIVGLGENYQMGAW
+99 GESCKRWWQPAFC
-114 RGRIDASGI
+114 RC
-123 FSGLHFNTAGLM
+123 
-135 LLLKNQNKYSQTMSF
+135 
-150 TNESW
+150 
-155 TKWNESLGDLNE
+155 
-167 GANTLIDKGFR
+167 
-178 FYTVNLGDNVKVDVY
+178 VY
-193 VLHMNTAEGAD
+193 GQCTYGETGCLC
-204 EGADQIAVQDKQL
+204 
-217 TQLAEAIKDNSDGRP
+217 GRP

-242 YTRNKLVDNLITPL
+242 YTRNKLVENLITPL
-256 SATYDIKD
+256 SATYDIIKD
-264 AWVEKFQNGTY
+264 AWVEKFQKGTY

-282 LMVSDKTSSKA
+282 LMVSEKTSSKA

-307 PKGSSLKLELKGLVF
+307 PKGSSLKLELKDLVF

-337 HVPVIATFAI
+337 HVPVIATFVI

-355 LTPATQAAF
+355 LTPATQVAF
-364 WEGETL
+364 WEGEKL
-370 EKAKS
+370 ESVASTAEAKAYIMNVGS
-375 ETTGD
+375 ETFITDNTPREKDINKAVKWRVTPGSD
-380 AKGVYIYNV
+380 TYTFYRLDDSNKQWCIKMNNSEKGVYQFNN
-389 GARTFITGGA
+389 
-399 DAKPSVTDVNSA
+399 DATDFKV
-411 EKWEVNN
+411 V
-418 GKTGTTTFA
+418 
-427 KGNYRIR
+427 
-434 MSSPGDGGV
+434 P
-443 GIIEKTYRGATEF
+443 
-456 TIVESTTT
+456 STTT

-469 FDAEYLTLGEI
+469 FDAEYITI
-480 KKTNHHFNVEVDA
+480 FDNNNHHFNVDG
-493 NGKPTSYT
+493 NSYT
-501 GAENDSRIVYNDW
+501 GAKNSSRTIYNDW

-521 RTAYNTYVAAYE
+521 RTAYNTYVEAYE
-533 EAKKLLNDEGYK
+533 AAKNLLNDGDYK
-545 VYFEKEPEMKAEL
+545 DYFEKEPEMKAEL

-573 ETDTEKLKDIV
+573 KTDTEKLKDIV
-584 DRIMHRKS
+584 DRIMHRKY

-632 AITAAYNGKV
+632 AITAAYNGEV

-673 EANILL
+673 EANILR
-679 GTVERIAPENRPTQD
+679 GTVERIAPDNRPTQD

-712 GQGIPAN
+712 EQGIPAN

-726 GNTPTDTE
+726 GNTLTDTE

-767 ERRARMERGV
+767 DRRARMERGV

>member
-1 MKRLYRNFVTMG
+1 M
-13 MRLVKPALSMMMACG
+13 
-28 VLATQAQTE
+28 E
-37 ATTINKEFT
+37 
-46 ACALNIDGL
+46 
-55 PQTMAGI
+55 
-62 TVNADGPG
+62 
-70 SEGTQAIGKYLVDK
+70 
-84 GVDMVGISEDFNYNG
+84 
-99 DLIVGLGENYQMGAW
+99 
-114 RGRIDASGI
+114 
-123 FSGLHFNTAGLM
+123 
-135 LLLKNQNKYSQTMSF
+135 
-150 TNESW
+150 
-155 TKWNESLGDLNE
+155 
-167 GANTLIDKGFR
+167 
-178 FYTVNLGDNVKVDVY
+178 
-193 VLHMNTAEGAD
+193 
-204 EGADQIAVQDKQL
+204 
-217 TQLAEAIKDNSDGRP
+217 
-232 KLILGDTNCR
+232 
-242 YTRNKLVDNLITPL
+242 NLIIPL

-264 AWVEKFQNGTY
+264 AWVEKFRSGAY

-282 LMVSDKTSSKA
+282 LMVSEKTSSKA

-307 PKGSSLKLELKGLVF
+307 PKVSSLKLELKDLVF

-355 LTPATQAAF
+355 LTWATQAAF

-375 ETTGD
+375 ETAGD

-389 GARTFITGGA
+389 GARTFITGETN
-399 DAKPSVTDVNSA
+399 AKPSVTDVNSA

-418 GKTGTTTFA
+418 GSNTTGTTTFA

-434 MSSPGDGGV
+434 MSNSADGGV
-443 GIIEKTYRGATEF
+443 GIIKKTILRGATEF
-456 TIVESTTT
+456 TIVKSTTT

-469 FDAEYLTLGEI
+469 FDAEYFIGG
-480 KKTNHHFNVEVDA
+480 NHHFNVEVDA
-493 NGKPTSYT
+493 SGNPTSYT
-501 GAENDSRIVYNDW
+501 GAEDNSLTVYNDW

-521 RTAYNTYVAAYE
+521 KTAYNTYVEAYE
-533 EAKKLLNDEGYK
+533 AAKNLLNDGDYK
-545 VYFEKEPEMKAEL
+545 DYFEKEPEMKAEL

-573 ETDTEKLKDIV
+573 DTDTEKLKDIV
-584 DRIMHRKS
+584 DRIMHRES

-632 AITAAYNGKV
+632 AITDVYNGEV

-673 EANILL
+673 EANILR
-679 GTVERIAPENRPTQD
+679 GTVERIAPDNRPTQD

-712 GQGIPAN
+712 EQGIPAN

-726 GNTPTDTE
+726 GNTLTDTE

-767 ERRARMERGV
+767 DRRARMERGV

>member
-1 MKRLYRNFVTMG
+1 MMKRLYRNFVTMG
-13 MRLVKPALSMMMACG
+13 MRLAKPALSMMMACG

-99 DLIVGLGENYQMGAW
+99 DLIVGLGKNYQMGAW

-123 FSGLHFNTAGLM
+123 FSGLHFNTDGLM
-135 LLLKNQNKYSQTMSF
+135 FLLKNQNKDSQTMSF

-155 TKWNESLGDLNE
+155 TKWNESLGGLKD
-167 GANTLIDKGFR
+167 GANELIDKGFR

-193 VLHMNTAEGAD
+193 VLHMNTAEGD
-204 EGADQIAVQDKQL
+204 DQIAVQDKQL
-217 TQLAEAIKDNSDGRP
+217 TQLAEAIKGNSDGRP

-242 YTRNKLVDNLITPL
+242 YTRNKLVANLITPL

-264 AWVEKFQNGTY
+264 AWVEKFRNGTY

-307 PKGSSLKLELKGLVF
+307 PKASSLKLELKDLVF

-337 HVPVIATFAI
+337 HVPVIATFVI

-364 WEGETL
+364 WEGEKL
-370 EKAKS
+370 ESVASTEEAKAYIMNVGSKTFITDNTPS
-375 ETTGD
+375 EKDINKAVKWRVTPGSDTYTFYRLD
-380 AKGVYIYNV
+380 DSNKEWRIKMNYSEKGVYQSKN
-389 GARTFITGGA
+389 
-399 DAKPSVTDVNSA
+399 
-411 EKWEVNN
+411 
-418 GKTGTTTFA
+418 
-427 KGNYRIR
+427 
-434 MSSPGDGGV
+434 
-443 GIIEKTYRGATEF
+443 GATDF
-456 TIVESTTT
+456 KVVPSTIT
-464 SGAYK
+464 SDAYK
-469 FDAEYLTLGEI
+469 FDAEYWIASEF
-480 KKTNHHFNVEVDA
+480 KTANHHFNVEVGA
-493 NGKPTSYT
+493 NCNPTSYT
-501 GAENDSRIVYNDW
+501 GAVDNSLTVHNDW

-521 RTAYNTYVAAYE
+521 RTAYNTYVEAYE
-533 EAKKLLNDEGYK
+533 AAKNLLNDGDCK
-545 VYFEKEPEMKAEL
+545 DYFEKVPEMKAEL

-584 DRIMHRKS
+584 DRIKNRKS

-665 TGKKADAP
+665 TDKKADAP
-673 EANILL
+673 EENILR
-679 GTVERIAPENRPTQD
+679 GTVERIAPENRPQD

-712 GQGIPAN
+712 EQGIPAN

>member
-1 MKRLYRNFVTMG
+1 M
-13 MRLVKPALSMMMACG
+13 
-28 VLATQAQTE
+28 E
-37 ATTINKEFT
+37 
-46 ACALNIDGL
+46 
-55 PQTMAGI
+55 
-62 TVNADGPG
+62 
-70 SEGTQAIGKYLVDK
+70 
-84 GVDMVGISEDFNYNG
+84 
-99 DLIVGLGENYQMGAW
+99 
-114 RGRIDASGI
+114 
-123 FSGLHFNTAGLM
+123 
-135 LLLKNQNKYSQTMSF
+135 
-150 TNESW
+150 
-155 TKWNESLGDLNE
+155 
-167 GANTLIDKGFR
+167 
-178 FYTVNLGDNVKVDVY
+178 
-193 VLHMNTAEGAD
+193 
-204 EGADQIAVQDKQL
+204 
-217 TQLAEAIKDNSDGRP
+217 
-232 KLILGDTNCR
+232 
-242 YTRNKLVDNLITPL
+242 NLITPL
-256 SATYDIKD
+256 SATYDIIKD
-264 AWVEKFQNGTY
+264 AWVEKFQKGTY

-282 LMVSDKTSSKA
+282 LMVSEKTSSKA

-307 PKGSSLKLELKGLVF
+307 PKGSSLKLELKDLVF

-337 HVPVIATFAI
+337 HVPVIATFVI

-355 LTPATQAAF
+355 LTPATQVAF
-364 WEGETL
+364 WEGEKL
-370 EKAKS
+370 ESVASTAEAKAYIMNVGS
-375 ETTGD
+375 ETFITDNTPREKDINKAVKWRVTPGSD
-380 AKGVYIYNV
+380 TYTFYRLDDSNKQWCIKMNNSEKGVYQFNN
-389 GARTFITGGA
+389 
-399 DAKPSVTDVNSA
+399 DATDFKV
-411 EKWEVNN
+411 V
-418 GKTGTTTFA
+418 
-427 KGNYRIR
+427 
-434 MSSPGDGGV
+434 P
-443 GIIEKTYRGATEF
+443 
-456 TIVESTTT
+456 STTT

-469 FDAEYLTLGEI
+469 FDAEYITI
-480 KKTNHHFNVEVDA
+480 FDNNNHHFNVDG
-493 NGKPTSYT
+493 NSYT
-501 GAENDSRIVYNDW
+501 GAKNSSRTIYNDW

-521 RTAYNTYVAAYE
+521 RTAYNTYVEAYE
-533 EAKKLLNDEGYK
+533 AAKNLLNDGDYK
-545 VYFEKEPEMKAEL
+545 DYFEKEPEMKAEL

-573 ETDTEKLKDIV
+573 KTDTEKLKDIV
-584 DRIMHRKS
+584 DRIMHRKY

-632 AITAAYNGKV
+632 AITADYNGKV

-673 EANILL
+673 EANILR
-679 GTVERIAPENRPTQD
+679 GTVERIAPDNRPTQD

-712 GQGIPAN
+712 EQGIPAN

-726 GNTPTDTE
+726 GNTLTDTE

-767 ERRARMERGV
+767 DRRARMERGV

>member
-1 MKRLYRNFVTMG
+1 MMKRLYRNFVTMG
-13 MRLVKPALSMMMACG
+13 MRLAKPALSMMMACG

-99 DLIVGLGENYQMGAW
+99 DLIVGLGRNYQMGAW

-123 FSGLHFNTAGLM
+123 FSGLHFNTDGLM
-135 LLLKNQNKYSQTMSF
+135 FLLKNQNKYSQTMSF

-193 VLHMNTAEGAD
+193 VLHMNTAEGD
-204 EGADQIAVQDKQL
+204 DQIAVQDKQL
-217 TQLAEAIKDNSDGRP
+217 TQLAEAIKGNSDGRP

-264 AWVEKFQNGTY
+264 AWVEKFKNGTY
-275 PTYNSEA
+275 PTYNSDA
-282 LMVSDKTSSKA
+282 LMVSEKTSSKA
-293 YETGEIVDKIFYLT
+293 YETGEIVDKIFYLI
-307 PKGSSLKLELKGLVF
+307 PKGSSLKLELKDLVF

-364 WEGETL
+364 WEGEKL
-370 EKAKS
+370 ESVASTEEAKA
-375 ETTGD
+375 
-380 AKGVYIYNV
+380 YIMNV
-389 GARTFITGGA
+389 RSKTFIT
-399 DAKPSVTDVNSA
+399 DNTPSEKDINKAVKWRVTPGSDDTYTFYRLDDSNKQWRIKMNISEIGVYPS
-411 EKWEVNN
+411 NN
-418 GKTGTTTFA
+418 G
-427 KGNYRIR
+427 
-434 MSSPGDGGV
+434 
-443 GIIEKTYRGATEF
+443 ATDF
-456 TIVESTTT
+456 KVVLSTTT

-469 FDAEYLTLGEI
+469 FDAEYWTLSEF
-480 KKTNHHFNVEVDA
+480 KTANHHFNVEVDA
-493 NGKPTSYT
+493 NGNPTSYT
-501 GAENDSRIVYNDW
+501 GAKNSSLTTYNDW

-521 RTAYNTYVAAYE
+521 KTAYNTYVAAYDA
-533 EAKKLLNDEGYK
+533 AKNLLNDGDYK
-545 VYFEKEPEMKAEL
+545 GYFEKEPEMKAEL

-624 GYSEDGHT
+624 GYSEDGCK

-673 EANILL
+673 EANILR

>member
-1 MKRLYRNFVTMG
+1 MMKRLYRNFVTMG
-13 MRLVKPALSMMMACG
+13 MRLAKPALSMMMACG

-99 DLIVGLGENYQMGAW
+99 DLIVGLGKNYQMGAW

-123 FSGLHFNTAGLM
+123 FSGLHFNTDGLM
-135 LLLKNQNKYSQTMSF
+135 FLLKNQNKDSQTMSF

-155 TKWNESLGDLNE
+155 TKWNESLGGLKD
-167 GANTLIDKGFR
+167 GANELIDKGFR

-193 VLHMNTAEGAD
+193 VLHMNTAEGD
-204 EGADQIAVQDKQL
+204 DQIAVQDKQL
-217 TQLAEAIKDNSDGRP
+217 TQLAEAIKGNSDGRP

-242 YTRNKLVDNLITPL
+242 YTRNKLVANLITPL

-264 AWVEKFQNGTY
+264 AWVEKFRNGTY

-307 PKGSSLKLELKGLVF
+307 PKGSSLKLELKDLVF

-327 KKTDG
+327 KKKDG

-370 EKAKS
+370 ESVASTEETKA
-375 ETTGD
+375 
-380 AKGVYIYNV
+380 YIMNV
-389 GARTFITGGA
+389 GSKTFITDNTPSEKDIIKAVKWRVTPDNGTYTFYRL
-399 DAKPSVTDVNSA
+399 DDSNKPWRIKMNSSD
-411 EKWEVNN
+411 
-418 GKTGTTTFA
+418 
-427 KGNYRIR
+427 I
-434 MSSPGDGGV
+434 GV
-443 GIIEKTYRGATEF
+443 YQSNSGATDF
-456 TIVESTTT
+456 KVVPSTIT
-464 SGAYK
+464 SGAYI
-469 FDAEYLTLGEI
+469 FDAEYRTISG
-480 KKTNHHFNVEVDA
+480 KANHHFNVEVDA
-493 NGKPTSYT
+493 NVNPTSYT
-501 GAENDSRIVYNDW
+501 GAKNNSLTVHNDW

-521 RTAYNTYVAAYE
+521 RTAYNTYVEAYE
-533 EAKKLLNDEGYK
+533 AAKNLLNDGDCK
-545 VYFEKEPEMKAEL
+545 DYFEKVPEMKAEL

-584 DRIMHRKS
+584 DRIKNRKS

-632 AITAAYNGKV
+632 AITADYNGKV

-655 ETDTEFTFWY
+655 AKDTQFTFWC

-673 EANILL
+673 EANILR
-679 GTVERIAPENRPTQD
+679 GTVERIAPENRPD

-767 ERRARMERGV
+767 ERRAHMERGV

>member
-1 MKRLYRNFVTMG
+1 
-13 MRLVKPALSMMMACG
+13 
-28 VLATQAQTE
+28 
-37 ATTINKEFT
+37 
-46 ACALNIDGL
+46 
-55 PQTMAGI
+55 MAGRPGR
-62 TVNADGPG
+62 NEKHRFLLPPFPADTLSGG
-70 SEGTQAIGKYLVDK
+70 
-84 GVDMVGISEDFNYNG
+84 
-99 DLIVGLGENYQMGAW
+99 GESCKRWWQPAFC
-114 RGRIDASGI
+114 RC
-123 FSGLHFNTAGLM
+123 
-135 LLLKNQNKYSQTMSF
+135 
-150 TNESW
+150 
-155 TKWNESLGDLNE
+155 
-167 GANTLIDKGFR
+167 
-178 FYTVNLGDNVKVDVY
+178 VY
-193 VLHMNTAEGAD
+193 GQCTYGETGCLC
-204 EGADQIAVQDKQL
+204 
-217 TQLAEAIKDNSDGRP
+217 GRP

-242 YTRNKLVDNLITPL
+242 YTRNKLVENLITPL
-256 SATYDIKD
+256 SATYDIIKD
-264 AWVEKFQNGTY
+264 AWVEKFQKGTY

-282 LMVSDKTSSKA
+282 LMVSEKTSSKA

-307 PKGSSLKLELKGLVF
+307 PKGSSLKLELKDLVF

-337 HVPVIATFAI
+337 HVPIIATFVI

-355 LTPATQAAF
+355 LTPATQVAF
-364 WEGETL
+364 WEGEKL
-370 EKAKS
+370 ESVASTAEAKAYIMNVGS
-375 ETTGD
+375 ETFITDNTPREKDINKAVKWRVTPGSD
-380 AKGVYIYNV
+380 TYTFYRLDDSNKQWCIKMNNSEKGVYQFNN
-389 GARTFITGGA
+389 
-399 DAKPSVTDVNSA
+399 DATDFKV
-411 EKWEVNN
+411 V
-418 GKTGTTTFA
+418 
-427 KGNYRIR
+427 
-434 MSSPGDGGV
+434 P
-443 GIIEKTYRGATEF
+443 
-456 TIVESTTT
+456 STTT

-469 FDAEYLTLGEI
+469 FDAEYITI
-480 KKTNHHFNVEVDA
+480 FDNNNHHFNVDG
-493 NGKPTSYT
+493 NSYT
-501 GAENDSRIVYNDW
+501 GAKNSSRTIYNDW

-521 RTAYNTYVAAYE
+521 RTAYNTYVEAYE
-533 EAKKLLNDEGYK
+533 AAKNLLNDGDYK
-545 VYFEKEPEMKAEL
+545 DYFEKEPEMKAEL

-573 ETDTEKLKDIV
+573 KTDTEKLKDIV
-584 DRIMHRKS
+584 DRIMHRKY

-632 AITAAYNGKV
+632 AITAAYNGEV

-673 EANILL
+673 EANILS
-679 GTVERIAPENRPTQD
+679 GTVERIAPDNRPTQD

-712 GQGIPAN
+712 EQGIPAN

-726 GNTPTDTE
+726 GNTLTDTE

-767 ERRARMERGV
+767 DRRARMERGV

>member
-1 MKRLYRNFVTMG
+1 MMKRLYRNFVTMG
-13 MRLVKPALSMMMACG
+13 MRLAKPALSMMMACG

-62 TVNADGPG
+62 SVNADGPG
-70 SEGTQAIGKYLVDK
+70 SEGTQAIGKYLADK

-99 DLIVGLGENYQMGAW
+99 DLIVGLKENYQMGAW

-123 FSGLHFNTAGLM
+123 FSGLHFNTDGLM
-135 LLLKNQNKYSQTMSF
+135 FLLKNQNKDSQTMSF

-193 VLHMNTAEGAD
+193 VLHMNTAEGD
-204 EGADQIAVQDKQL
+204 DQIAVQDKQL
-217 TQLAEAIKDNSDGRP
+217 TQLAEAIKGNSDGRP

-275 PTYNSEA
+275 PTYDSAA
-282 LMVSDKTSSKA
+282 LMVSEKTSSKA

-307 PKGSSLKLELKGLVF
+307 PKGSSLKLELKDLVF

-370 EKAKS
+370 ESVASTEEVKA
-375 ETTGD
+375 
-380 AKGVYIYNV
+380 YIMNV
-389 GARTFITGGA
+389 GSKTFITGNT
-399 DAKPSVTDVNSA
+399 PSEKNINKAVKWRVTPGSGTYTFYRLDDSNKEWRIKMNNS
-411 EKWEVNN
+411 EK
-418 GKTGTTTFA
+418 
-427 KGNYRIR
+427 
-434 MSSPGDGGV
+434 GV
-443 GIIEKTYRGATEF
+443 YQSNSGATDF
-456 TIVESTTT
+456 KVVLSTTT

-469 FDAEYLTLGEI
+469 FDAEYITI
-480 KKTNHHFNVEVDA
+480 FDDNNHHFNVDG
-493 NGKPTSYT
+493 NSYT
-501 GAENDSRIVYNDW
+501 GAKNNSLTVYNDW

-521 RTAYNTYVAAYE
+521 KTAYNTYVAAYE

-632 AITAAYNGKV
+632 AITAAYNGEV
-642 MPANTGFLLHADV
+642 MPANTGFLLYADV
-655 ETDTEFTFWY
+655 ETDTEFKFWY

-673 EANILL
+673 ETNILR

>member
-1 MKRLYRNFVTMG
+1 MMKRLYRNFVTMG
-13 MRLVKPALSMMMACG
+13 MRLAKPALSMMMACG

-70 SEGTQAIGKYLVDK
+70 SEGTQAIGNYLVDK

-123 FSGLHFNTAGLM
+123 LSGHFNTDGLM
-135 LLLKNQNKYSQTMSF
+135 FLLKNQNKYSQTMSF

-155 TKWNESLGDLNE
+155 TKWNESLGGLND

-193 VLHMNTAEGAD
+193 VLHMNTAEN
-204 EGADQIAVQDKQL
+204 ADQIAVQDKQL
-217 TQLAEAIKDNSDGRP
+217 TQLAEAIKGNSDGRP

-242 YTRNKLVDNLITPL
+242 YTRNKLVENLITPL

-264 AWVEKFQNGTY
+264 AWVEKFKNGTY

-307 PKGSSLKLELKGLVF
+307 PKGSSLKLELKDLVF

-380 AKGVYIYNV
+380 ATGVYIYNV
-389 GARTFITGGA
+389 GARTFITGEA

-418 GKTGTTTFA
+418 GNTTGTTTFA

-434 MSSPGDGGV
+434 MSNSLDGGV

-493 NGKPTSYT
+493 NGNPTSYT
-501 GAENDSRIVYNDW
+501 GAKNNSLTIYNDW

-521 RTAYNTYVAAYE
+521 RTAYNTYVEAYE
-533 EAKKLLNDEGYK
+533 AAKNLLNDGDCK
-545 VYFEKEPEMKAEL
+545 DYFEKVPEMKAEL

-584 DRIMHRKS
+584 DRIKNRKS

-632 AITAAYNGKV
+632 AITAAYNGEV
-642 MPANTGFLLHADV
+642 MPANTGFLLHANV
-655 ETDTEFTFWY
+655 KTDTEFTFWY